1 MSTVTHKLSAPIQ
14 AHGEEVTELEL
25 RRPTVQECRA
35 IKVLPYT
42 IGADGYPIPDT
53 EAAGKYLAVCAAIPP
68 TSVNQ
73 LGLPDFNKLAWAV
86 VGFFLPAD
94 SEASADSSS

>member
-1 MSTVTHKLSAPIQ
+1 MSTVTHKLAEPIQ

-25 RRPTVQECRA
+25 RRPTVQECRN

-42 IGADGYPIPDT
+42 VGADSYPIPDT
-53 EAAGKYLAVCAAIPP
+53 DAAGKYIAVCAKIPP

-73 LGLPDFNKLAWAV
+73 LALSDFNKMAWAV

-94 SEASADSSS
+94 SGASAESSS